1 MLKLA
6 CLKLC
11 QPSGTGLKTCLF
23 AIFNS
28 ITCICES
35 VTEILLLPH
44 SFLYTI
50 LAFAV
55 DICPA
60 MGPFLSIACFCKNHT
75 QRALSNLL
83 YLNLLTMLF
92 GSEAGFVSSAYSIS
106 RSHLC
111 HE

>member
-23 AIFNS
+23 AIFS
-28 ITCICES
+28 IVSLVS

-44 SFLYTI
+44 SFLYTV

-55 DICPA
+55 EICPA
-60 MGPFLSIACFCKNHT
+60 MGAVPQYCPFL
-75 QRALSNLL
+75 
-83 YLNLLTMLF
+83 
-92 GSEAGFVSSAYSIS
+92 
-106 RSHLC
+106 
-111 HE
+111 